1 MAPRRVLGF
10 ARAAAKPFRT
20 SSSRPEAEALDVHL
34 EGWNGLGDF
43 LSVIGEAAK
52 IGNHQR

>member
-43 LSVIGEAAK
+43 LSAIGEAAK
-52 IGNHQR
+52 IGKHQR